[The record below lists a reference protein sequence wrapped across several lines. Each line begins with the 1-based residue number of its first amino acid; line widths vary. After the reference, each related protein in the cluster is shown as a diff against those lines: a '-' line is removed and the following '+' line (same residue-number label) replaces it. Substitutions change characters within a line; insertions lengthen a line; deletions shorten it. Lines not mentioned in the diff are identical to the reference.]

1 MKFKKILTSILI
13 ESKTSEK
20 AIQKLKNLGI
30 NDNNAKA
37 LGNIAG
43 SIYRLLAFR
52 ILGKYE
58 KEYADLESR
67 YDMSKTDTSND
78 LKKRFQL
85 INNENAFI
93 RERNRVR
100 SIVDWYRVGLGGVI
114 KPYENFTFNE
124 LFDESERWHESLGIG
139 ESKIDYKET
148 NDIILDFRK
157 NGVGYY
163 WADLGTTNCPDEA
176 ERMGHCGSSR
186 GNIYS
191 LRHYKK
197 IENNHT
203 LNKSYLTASVDGSGT
218 LLQLKGQKNSKPTSE
233 FHSMILPLFYLKDGG
248 EFEVDG
254 EYETSEYFIND
265 IGYEYD
271 SSRDFKFSDLTSEEV
286 SKLYTNRP
294 GLFTGRQ
301 EKKLL
306 KSLGLIEPAQYDF
319 KFTLNIHP
327 KNAEDYI
334 SGELTNVVSDIL
346 MGDTYQ
352 YWDNY
357 EYAEWRS
364 AIDYDLN
371 EENAQRIIGI
381 LKQKNGIDDFD
392 GTDLKDII
400 EEYDH
405 DDEIKDRLR
414 ASINDA
420 EAQDYERY
428 MYDELKGAFSEFGN
442 VISMNDEGV
451 TIEIDLEDLISSNK
465 IDDETMDELIERC
478 GDNTADAECLFSEL
492 LGDGYIGKARF
503 DVDNRWYPSID
514 RNNFNEILNDRLSE
528 I

>member
-30 NDNNAKA
+30 NDNNAKV

-52 ILGKYE
+52 ILEKYE
-58 KEYADLESR
+58 NEYADLESR
-67 YDMSKTDTSND
+67 YDMSKTDISND

-176 ERMGHCGSSR
+176 ERMGHCGNSR

-191 LRHYKK
+191 LRYYKK

-203 LNKSYLTASVDGSGT
+203 LNKSHLTASIDNLGN

-233 FHSMILPLFYLKDGG
+233 YHSVILPLFYLKAED
-248 EFEVDG
+248 D
-254 EYETSEYFIND
+254 YLINNV
-265 IGYEYD
+265 GYEYD
-271 SSRDFKFSDLTSEEV
+271 SSRDFKISDLTNEEI
-286 SKLYTNRP
+286 SKLYTDRP
-294 GLFTGRQ
+294 ILFTNRQ

-306 KSLGLIEPAQYDF
+306 KSLGLIEPVQYDF

-334 SGELTNVVSDIL
+334 RGELTNVVSDIL

-381 LKQKNGIDDFD
+381 LKQKNGVDEFD
-392 GTDLKDII
+392 VTDLKDII

-414 ASINDA
+414 SSINDA

-465 IDDETMDELIERC
+465 IDDETIDELIERC
-478 GDNTADAECLFSEL
+478 GGDTADAECLFIL
-492 LGDGYIGKARF
+492 LMGDGYIEKARF

-514 RNNFNEILNDRLSE
+514 KNNFNEILNDRLSE

>member
-1 MKFKKILTSILI
+1 MKFKSLLENILTEASKRDVLISKLGIKDDQADALSKVAGPLSIFFAYKIL
-13 ESKTSEK
+13 E
-20 AIQKLKNLGI
+20 
-30 NDNNAKA
+30 
-37 LGNIAG
+37 
-43 SIYRLLAFR
+43 
-52 ILGKYE
+52 KYE
-58 KEYADLESR
+58 VEYYRDLTPERKKVVISQKSAPER
-67 YDMSKTDTSND
+67 FALVNGSNS
-78 LKKRFQL
+78 FT
-85 INNENAFI
+85 
-93 RERNRVR
+93 RERDKMRGIMDWVRVALAGNVKAYQQL
-100 SIVDWYRVGLGGVI
+100 SFD
-114 KPYENFTFNE
+114 E
-124 LFDESERWHESLGIG
+124 LYDESERWHESLGVG
-139 ESKIDYKET
+139 ESKFDYNET
-148 NDIILDFRK
+148 NEIILDFRK
-157 NGVGYY
+157 NDEGYY
-163 WADLGTTNCPDEA
+163 WVNLGKTNCPDEA
-176 ERMGHCGSSR
+176 ERMGHCGSTR
-186 GNIYS
+186 GILYS
-191 LRHYKK
+191 LRSFKK
-197 IENNHT
+197 IENDHT
-203 LNKSYLTASVDGSGT
+203 LNKSHLTASVDGSGT

-233 FHSMILPLFYLKDGG
+233 YHSMILPLFYLKDGG

-286 SKLYTNRP
+286 SKLYTDRP
-294 GLFTGRQ
+294 ELFTGRQ

-306 KSLGLIEPAQYDF
+306 KSLGLIEPSQYNF
-319 KFTLNIHP
+319 NFTLNIHP

-334 SGELTNVVSDIL
+334 RGELTNVVYDIL

-371 EENAQRIIGI
+371 EENSERIIEI
-381 LKQKNGIDDFD
+381 LKQKNGVDEFEE
-392 GTDLKDII
+392 TDLKEII

-428 MYDELKGAFSEFGN
+428 MYDELKSAFSEFGN
-442 VISMNDEGV
+442 VINMNDEGV
-451 TIEIDLEDLISSNK
+451 SIEINLEDLISTNK
-465 IDDETMDELIERC
+465 IDDETIDELIERC
-478 GDNTADAECLFSEL
+478 GDDSADGECLFSEL
-492 LGDGYIGKARF
+492 LGDGYIEKARF

>member
-1 MKFKKILTSILI
+1 MKFKSLLENILTEASKKDILINKLGVKDDQAEALSRIAGPLSIFFAYKILEMYEEEYYKTAEFAKEVI
-13 ESKTSEK
+13 ERDRLT
-20 AIQKLKNLGI
+20 IQARMGLVNGSNSFTRERDKMRGI
-30 NDNNAKA
+30 MDWVRVA
-37 LGNIAG
+37 LGGNV
-43 SIYRLLAFR
+43 
-52 ILGKYE
+52 
-58 KEYADLESR
+58 
-67 YDMSKTDTSND
+67 KTYQ
-78 LKKRFQL
+78 QL
-85 INNENAFI
+85 
-93 RERNRVR
+93 
-100 SIVDWYRVGLGGVI
+100 
-114 KPYENFTFNE
+114 TFEE
-124 LFDESERWHESLGIG
+124 LYDESERWHESLGVG
-139 ESKIDYKET
+139 ESKFDYNET
-148 NDIILDFRK
+148 NEIILDFRK
-157 NGVGYY
+157 NDEGYY
-163 WADLGTTNCPDEA
+163 WVNLGKNNCPDEA
-176 ERMGHCGSSR
+176 ERMGHCASTKGVL
-186 GNIYS
+186 YS
-191 LRHYKK
+191 LRSFKK
-197 IENNHT
+197 IENDHT
-203 LNKSYLTASVDGSGT
+203 LNKSHLTASIDNLGN
-218 LLQLKGQKNSKPTSE
+218 LLQLKGQKNSKPTNE
-233 FHSMILPLFYLKDGG
+233 YHSVILPLFYLKG
-248 EFEVDG
+248 EDD
-254 EYETSEYFIND
+254 YLINN

-271 SSRDFKFSDLTSEEV
+271 SSRDFKFSDLTTEEV
-286 SKLYTNRP
+286 SKLYADRP
-294 GLFTGRQ
+294 ILFTNRQ

-334 SGELTNVVSDIL
+334 RGELTNVVSDIL

-381 LKQKNGIDDFD
+381 LKQKNGIDEFD
-392 GTDLKDII
+392 VTDLKDII

-414 ASINDA
+414 SSINDA

-478 GDNTADAECLFSEL
+478 GDDTADAECLFSEL
-492 LGDGYIGKARF
+492 MGDGYIEKARF

>member
-1 MKFKKILTSILI
+1 MKFKSLLENILTEASKKDILINKLKVKDDQAEALSRIAGPLSIFFAYKILEMYEEEYYDTSDRAKEII
-13 ESKTSEK
+13 NRDKIS
-20 AIQKLKNLGI
+20 IQQRMGLVNGSNSFTRERDKMRGI
-30 NDNNAKA
+30 MDWVRVA
-37 LGNIAG
+37 LAGNIK
-43 SIYRLLAFR
+43 SYQELSF
-52 ILGKYE
+52 
-58 KEYADLESR
+58 KELY
-67 YDMSKTDTSND
+67 
-78 LKKRFQL
+78 
-85 INNENAFI
+85 
-93 RERNRVR
+93 
-100 SIVDWYRVGLGGVI
+100 
-114 KPYENFTFNE
+114 
-124 LFDESERWHESLGIG
+124 DESERWHESLGIG
-139 ESKIDYKET
+139 ESKIDYNET
-148 NDIILDFRK
+148 KDIILDFRK

-163 WADLGTTNCPDEA
+163 WVNLGTGNCPDEA
-176 ERMGHCGSSR
+176 ERMGHCASTR
-186 GNIYS
+186 GVLYS
-191 LRHYKK
+191 LRSFKK
-197 IENNHT
+197 IENDHT
-203 LNKSYLTASVDGSGT
+203 LNKSHLTASINESGS

-233 FHSMILPLFYLKDGG
+233 YHSVILPLFYLKG
-248 EFEVDG
+248 ENGYLVESV
-254 EYETSEYFIND
+254 
-265 IGYEYD
+265 GYEYD
-271 SSRDFKFSDLTSEEV
+271 SSRDFKFSDLTNEEV
-286 SKLYTNRP
+286 SKLYTDRP
-294 GLFTGRQ
+294 ELFAGRQ

-334 SGELTNVVSDIL
+334 RGELTNVVYDIL

-381 LKQKNGIDDFD
+381 LKQKNGVDEFD
-392 GTDLKDII
+392 VTDLKDII

-414 ASINDA
+414 SSINDA

-478 GDNTADAECLFSEL
+478 GDDTADAECLFSEL
-492 LGDGYIGKARF
+492 MGDGYIEKARF

-514 RNNFNEILNDRLSE
+514 KNNFNEILNDRLSE

>member
-52 ILGKYE
+52 ILEKYE

-67 YDMSKTDTSND
+67 YDMSKTDISND

-93 RERNRVR
+93 SERNRVR

-218 LLQLKGQKNSKPTSE
+218 LLQLKGPKNSKPSNDS
-233 FHSMILPLFYLKDGG
+233 HSLILPLLYHHIDNGDYNGYL
-248 EFEVDG
+248 
-254 EYETSEYFIND
+254 INH

-271 SSRDFKFSDLTSEEV
+271 STRDFKISDLTEGEV
-286 SKLYTNRP
+286 KKLYSDRP
-294 GLFTGRQ
+294 ELFTGRQ

-306 KSLGLIEPAQYDF
+306 KSLGLVDPVQYDST
-319 KFTLNIHP
+319 FTLTIHP
-327 KNAEDYI
+327 KYADDYI
-334 SGELTNVVSDIL
+334 RGEMSNIVYEIL
-346 MGDTYQ
+346 MSDTYQ
-352 YWDNY
+352 YWDNAQ
-357 EYAEWRS
+357 YAEWRYGVEELS
-364 AIDYDLN
+364 
-371 EENAQRIIGI
+371 EENEQKIVEI
-381 LKQKNGIDDFD
+381 LKRKNEAEHYLGKFD
-392 GTDLKDII
+392 SGMNLKDMI
-400 EEYDH
+400 EEYDNE
-405 DDEIKDRLR
+405 DEIKNSLR
-414 ASINDA
+414 WSINDA
-420 EAQDYERY
+420 EAQDYENY
-428 MYDELKGAFSEFGN
+428 LYNELKSVFEEYGQ

-451 TIEIDLEDLISSNK
+451 VIKIDLEVLISAND
-465 IDDETMDELIERC
+465 IDDETMDDMIERC
-478 GDNTADAECLFSEL
+478 GDDTADAECLFTEL
-492 LGDGYIGKARF
+492 LGDGYIEKPRF
-503 DVDNRWYPSID
+503 DVDERWYPSMD
-514 RNNFNEILNDRLSE
+514 KNSFNEILNDRLSE